1 LPTKL
6 TEEVINQLSLRLL
19 ETISKIGRKEIKSIL
34 RCLLE
39 TPRDIELKT
48 IVVHFKRNHINEI
61 SMILIRK
68 NARNN
73 SQDRAT
79 GLVL

>member
-19 ETISKIGRKEIKSIL
+19 ETISKIGRKEIKLIL

-48 IVVHFKRNHINEI
+48 IVVHFKR
-61 SMILIRK
+61 K